1 MNKKNFEARRREIH
15 KVGPVTKISS
25 SKLERRLS
33 ESDDFIRVEERANRY
48 NELMKKKESVR
59 RNSLSLDDSNDQT
72 VDTSAMDGRGTSH
85 FSSSPSSLKQPQ
97 DTKDILTRTLTRRL
111 SMPIS
116 ITESDDND
124 NVLEELEGVGM
135 LNIQTAGVGPSSI
148 HHNRR
153 ASM

>member
-1 MNKKNFEARRREIH
+1 MNKKNFVARHREID
-15 KVGPVTKISS
+15 KVGPVTKLSS
-25 SKLERRLS
+25 RKLERRLS

-85 FSSSPSSLKQPQ
+85 FSHSASSPYHPQ
-97 DTKDILTRTLTRRL
+97 DTKEILTRTSTRRL

-116 ITESDDND
+116 ITESDDDD

-135 LNIQTAGVGPSSI
+135 LNIQTAGVGLSSI
-148 HHNRR
+148 YHNRR